1 MGAAMSLFAPAEVT
15 SAYLKMALMGF
26 QDSGESYTAA
36 LTAIGIAKL
45 ITHRKPVFFLDTE
58 KGSDWVKPMFDRAGI
73 ALHTAK
79 TRAFTDLL
87 AAIPEA
93 ETHGSVLIV
102 DSLTHF
108 WVELCETY
116 SARKATE
123 YNLST

>member
-1 MGAAMSLFAPAEVT
+1 
-15 SAYLKMALMGF
+15 
-26 QDSGESYTAA
+26 
-36 LTAIGIAKL
+36 
-45 ITHRKPVFFLDTE
+45 
-58 KGSDWVKPMFDRAGI
+58 MFDRAGI